1 MPTCR
6 VRAGRF
12 ATEPLRADGREQ
24 RGRQR
29 SFDPGDAGEPERDA
43 WAGDDLLLDW
53 STDWD
58 AAEGPSG
65 AGRRPPAF
73 GGERPRGQGDLAA
86 GRADLE
92 EDFDPDDVGDP
103 AGFGGPADPEDR
115 PGAASGAPP
124 AGRARLIRA
133 RVADRLPLALRS
145 AVVAPAASAALV
157 LALVALGAAAV
168 ATWLAW
174 QHRPVPVSAPPASS
188 SAVIAAVSPGA
199 TAPESVTDSGGA
211 TTGVAGSAAAR
222 PAGGTG
228 APPGEVVVDVAG
240 RVRNP
245 GVVRLP
251 AGSRVVDALERA
263 GGALPGVDTTGV
275 ALARLLV
282 DGEQVLVDGQPGPP
296 SQAPPAGTGAAAGA
310 GGGGGGS
317 PLDLNS
323 ASAEQLD
330 ALPGVGPVLAQ
341 RIVQWRA
348 EHGHFGSPQQLGE
361 VTGVGDKR
369 LADLL
374 PLIRV

>member
-1 MPTCR
+1 M
-6 VRAGRF
+6 
-12 ATEPLRADGREQ
+12 
-24 RGRQR
+24 
-29 SFDPGDAGEPERDA
+29 
-43 WAGDDLLLDW
+43 
-53 STDWD
+53 
-58 AAEGPSG
+58 
-65 AGRRPPAF
+65 
-73 GGERPRGQGDLAA
+73 
-86 GRADLE
+86 
-92 EDFDPDDVGDP
+92 
-103 AGFGGPADPEDR
+103 
-115 PGAASGAPP
+115 
-124 AGRARLIRA
+124 
-133 RVADRLPLALRS
+133 
-145 AVVAPAASAALV
+145 

-188 SAVIAAVSPGA
+188 SAVIAALSPGA
-199 TAPESVTDSGGA
+199 TAPESVTDSGAA

-296 SQAPPAGTGAAAGA
+296 SQAPPVGTGAAPGTAAGA

-341 RIVQWRA
+341 RIVQWRV